1 MKIPTFARIIR
12 RALYLLRG
20 NSPAVALQFALCELR
35 GQKQLMLLNIGGV
48 CLVVRTCTTDL
59 GIARSCLKKGEFNAL
74 ARVLKTPRF
83 DFIIDAGGYIGT
95 AAIALARMFPSATIV
110 SIEPST
116 QNFALLC
123 QNVEAFPNII
133 PLNMALLG
141 TTRQAELRDR
151 GTGEMCYTVFSATL
165 NAPGTKLLHSA
176 MGTTVDELMVL
187 HSKSGVD
194 ILKLDIEGS
203 EKEVLHHSRSWIG
216 QVGILVAELHD
227 RINPGCSDVF
237 NAATE
242 KMERLPSKG
251 EKVIAINKSLL
262 L

>member
-1 MKIPTFARIIR
+1 
-12 RALYLLRG
+12 
-20 NSPAVALQFALCELR
+20 
-35 GQKQLMLLNIGGV
+35 ML
-48 CLVVRTCTTDL
+48 
-59 GIARSCLKKGEFNAL
+59 AQ
-74 ARVLKTPRF
+74 VLKTPRF
-83 DFIIDAGGYIGT
+83 DFIIDAGGYIGM
-95 AAIALARMFPSATIV
+95 AAIARARMFPSATIV

-116 QNFALLC
+116 RNFALLRR
-123 QNVEAFPNII
+123 NVEAFPNIM

-141 TTRQAELRDR
+141 ITRQVTLRDR
-151 GTGEMCYTVFSATL
+151 GRDEWGYTVVAEAL
-165 NAPGTKLLHSA
+165 DVRGTSLLHSA
-176 MGTTVDELMVL
+176 MGTTVDELMTT

-203 EKEVLHHSRSWIG
+203 EKEVLDRSGSWIG
-216 QVGILVAELHD
+216 QVAIVVAELHD
-227 RINPGCSDVF
+227 HVTSGCSVVF